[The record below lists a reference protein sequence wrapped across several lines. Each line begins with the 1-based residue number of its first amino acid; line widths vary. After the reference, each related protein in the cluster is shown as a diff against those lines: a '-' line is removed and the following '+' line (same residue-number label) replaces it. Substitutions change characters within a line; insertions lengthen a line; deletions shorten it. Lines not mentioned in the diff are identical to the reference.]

1 MNVHYDI
8 DHLPAFRNAA
18 ITIGAFDGVHT
29 GHQKIIDQLKA
40 EATAIG
46 GESVIITFHPHPRMV
61 VKSDS
66 GLQLL
71 NSFPEKL
78 FLLEHSGVDHLVVVP
93 FNEEFASQSAKDYV
107 KNFLV
112 ARFHPHTIVIG
123 YDHRFGKGR
132 EGDYK
137 LLEKL
142 RLEFGYFVK
151 EIPEQVLNEITVSST
166 KIRKALVEGDID
178 TANACLGYSY
188 SLTGKVIMGNQLG
201 RTLGFPTANLE
212 PSDPDKLIPGNG
224 VYAVNIGI
232 VKGTEVIKGKKGMMN
247 IGNRPTIDGKNRVI
261 EVNIFNFSGDL
272 YGKDLIISFQK
283 RLRNEEKFSGLEAL
297 KLQLEKDK
305 QHALSVLSS

>member
-1 MNVHYDI
+1 
-8 DHLPAFRNAA
+8 
-18 ITIGAFDGVHT
+18 
-29 GHQKIIDQLKA
+29 
-40 EATAIG
+40 
-46 GESVIITFHPHPRMV
+46 VIITFHPHPRMV

-142 RLEFGYFVK
+142 GLEFGYFVK